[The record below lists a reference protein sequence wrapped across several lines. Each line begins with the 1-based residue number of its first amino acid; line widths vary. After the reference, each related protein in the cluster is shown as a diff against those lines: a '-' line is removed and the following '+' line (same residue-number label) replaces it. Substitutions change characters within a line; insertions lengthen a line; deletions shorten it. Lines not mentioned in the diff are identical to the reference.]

1 MQILQADQDI
11 VNVAKGHPTLPILA
25 VSGID
30 STTKIFTP
38 TSKPH
43 ATLKSKEPNNP
54 NSYSASSHLYEEQ
67 DIVSSNLEN
76 NQTLGTDIYITRSMF
91 AALSRIS
98 RVQRLRRSENDNE
111 EEEEE
116 EDDDDDGHRNRDDSD
131 NSANRIY
138 RMIEDGIFEEND
150 PDQDSTSP

>member
-54 NSYSASSHLYEEQ
+54 DSYSASSHLYEEQ

-98 RVQRLRRSENDNE
+98 RVQRLRRSENE
-111 EEEEE
+111 EEEGDDD
-116 EDDDDDGHRNRDDSD
+116 EDDHRNRDDSN